1 MLKHFTLE
9 ISIIKSHQ
17 PEQVTKVA
25 GSFQILELNRVNL
38 NWICVCKAASASERT
53 NPKQQFRQ
61 GPEKL
66 FYFAEELMHQT

>member
-9 ISIIKSHQ
+9 ISIIKSHH
-17 PEQVTKVA
+17 PEQVTQVA
-25 GSFQILELNRVNL
+25 GSFQILELNHVNL
-38 NWICVCKAASASERT
+38 NWICKAASASERT